1 MTKFEETLKKVQD
14 ELIALGK
21 QEGISTDTLDKI
33 TALNSK
39 VNELG
44 TQHQDLVEKH
54 SNLKDLYIKNVSNF
68 GTSKLPEDETGGKT
82 PRTMEEIAKDILANE
97 KK

>member
-14 ELIALGK
+14 ELVALGT
-21 QEGISTDTLDKI
+21 QEGISTDTLEKI
-33 TALNSK
+33 TALNNEVK
-39 VNELG
+39 ELG

-54 SNLKDLYIKNVSNF
+54 SNLKDLYIRNVSNF
-68 GTSKLPEDETGGKT
+68 GTPKLPEDETGGKA